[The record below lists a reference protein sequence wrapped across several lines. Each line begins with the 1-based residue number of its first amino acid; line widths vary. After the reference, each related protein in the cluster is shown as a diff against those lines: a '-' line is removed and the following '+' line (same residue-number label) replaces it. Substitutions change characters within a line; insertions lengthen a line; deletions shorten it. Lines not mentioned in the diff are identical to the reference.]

1 VGGVVTVAAVAFG
14 IVLAYVAHNA
24 EPILRRRVIANL
36 QERFQSPVE
45 LDALHISVAKGL
57 QVSGSGLRILS
68 FGQRPGTAQAEQAPM
83 LAVKSF
89 SFRMGVRQLLQPT
102 MHVAVVRVEGM
113 QLTIPP
119 KQERAPLVPRKNEE
133 EKRPKRSIVVDRI
146 ECSDVTLTIATNKPG
161 KLPLVFDISHVTL
174 HDVGAGRSMPF
185 EAQLMNAKP
194 VGDIASTGKFGP
206 WQSDDPRETP
216 VEGSYS
222 FTKADLGTIKGISGT
237 LDSTGRYSGVL
248 GEIGVTGTT
257 ETPDFALD
265 MSEHPVNLRTEF
277 DATVDGTTGDT
288 ILNAIHA
295 TLRNTVLEVK
305 GKVIRASDLP
315 GVGMDDVQGHQIEI
329 AVVSDKARI
338 EDVLTLGAKTSP
350 PLMNGAL
357 TLRAQLM
364 IPPGKVS
371 VTKKMKI
378 AGTFNIRE
386 ATFSNPQW
394 QQTVD
399 KLSARASGNPEK
411 ANAQDA
417 ARVASGMGGNFA
429 LADAVVN
436 ISKLHYQMPG
446 AAVDLTGNYSLDG
459 ERFDFSGTVRT
470 DATASQ
476 MLTGWKSIVAM
487 PFDKLLKKDGA
498 GVQAPITISGTK
510 SAPKLGLDLGKLS
523 TQILSRHKDEKPAP
537 APDTNQAAAALVR
550 SRNASL
556 RLLLSRLGARW
567 PSIHMQPQSCPRRSW
582 ICLQSIRTR
591 TTL

>member
-1 VGGVVTVAAVAFG
+1 
-14 IVLAYVAHNA
+14 VL
-24 EPILRRRVIANL
+24 
-36 QERFQSPVE
+36 
-45 LDALHISVAKGL
+45 
-57 QVSGSGLRILS
+57 
-68 FGQRPGTAQAEQAPM
+68 PGE
-83 LAVKSF
+83 
-89 SFRMGVRQLLQPT
+89 
-102 MHVAVVRVEGM
+102 HE
-113 QLTIPP
+113 
-119 KQERAPLVPRKNEE
+119 KQEQE
-133 EKRPKRSIVVDRI
+133 RPKRSIVVDRI

-161 KLPLVFDISHVTL
+161 KLPLVFAIREVTL
-174 HDVGAGRSMPF
+174 HDVGGGRAMPF
-185 EAQLMNAKP
+185 EAQLVNPKP
-194 VGDIASTGKFGP
+194 VGEIASTGKFGP

-222 FTKADLGTIKGISGT
+222 FNKADLGTIKGISGT
-237 LDSTGRYSGVL
+237 LDSTGRYSGTL

-315 GVGMDDVQGHQIEI
+315 DADKGEQGHQIEI

-338 EDVLTLGAKTSP
+338 EDVLALGAKTSP

-357 TLRAQLM
+357 TLRAQLT
-364 IPPGKVS
+364 IPPGHMS

-378 AGTFNIRE
+378 AGTFNIRG

-399 KLSARASGNPEK
+399 KLSARASGNPEQ

-417 ARVASGMGGNFA
+417 ARVASGMGGEFA
-429 LADAVVN
+429 LADAVVSV
-436 ISKLHYQMPG
+436 SKLHYQMPG
-446 AAVDLTGNYSLDG
+446 AEVDVTGKYSLDG

-523 TQILSRHKDEKPAP
+523 EQILSRHKDEKPDP
-537 APDTNQAAAALVR
+537 NQA
-550 SRNASL
+550 
-556 RLLLSRLGARW
+556 
-567 PSIHMQPQSCPRRSW
+567 QPQP
-582 ICLQSIRTR
+582 
-591 TTL
+591 